1 MNNMGII
8 FHKQVSGYFHST
20 ILRQALRKGFL
31 NVKKRRERAGLGLPP
46 VAISFF
52 SFSFCF
58 LFSVSSS
65 MMQDDSGGLL
75 LSTIV
80 GFKEKRTLKIHLKL
94 KAVFRTIAESLSV
107 PCAHLQPSSSDTDRF
122 IKHRLIFGMAAAPPP
137 THTHRHSEW
146 IGFHRSCL
154 FKRINIDNEPG
165 CQCCLK

>member
-65 MMQDDSGGLL
+65 MM
-75 LSTIV
+75 
-80 GFKEKRTLKIHLKL
+80 
-94 KAVFRTIAESLSV
+94 
-107 PCAHLQPSSSDTDRF
+107 
-122 IKHRLIFGMAAAPPP
+122 
-137 THTHRHSEW
+137 
-146 IGFHRSCL
+146 
-154 FKRINIDNEPG
+154 
-165 CQCCLK
+165 